1 MSNRFKTSL
10 FFIFPSVFLILLA
23 GLTKNTVV
31 VTAVAFL
38 MLILSS
44 YIYLSAGRL
53 ILKLYKARKVR
64 RDENPLLY
72 SILEDLS
79 TRAQVKTPELYSFE
93 AEIPGMFTVGNGSKA
108 FIAISTSM
116 FETFDDLNLEVLLA
130 HEIGHIKNKDVS
142 LNTVT
147 ALFAGTIMLCPE
159 FAMWGSLLSG
169 FGQPH
174 DPAPRFFR
182 FIATALATPPAATLV
197 QLTNPQ
203 RRELEADEVAIKL
216 TRNPQLLAKN
226 LAYLENYIPFQ
237 PVAGKFNP
245 GHFHLFSTHT
255 QRVRGDN
262 AIFISMFD
270 THPDIGDRVMH
281 ILNHSNYKENGII
294 TNRYSRV
301 PGFFD
306 SKSWKL
312 AMGTSF
318 VVYMMFLFVII
329 VVVTFA
335 LKDFNFLINGGIAG
349 VYIGSVLLLMRITA
363 KVTRRRPRQK
373 CLLPVHKRIIL
384 NSRQAFNYFVK
395 K

>member
-1 MSNRFKTSL
+1 MSNRFGTFLLLSVPSA
-10 FFIFPSVFLILLA
+10 FPVLLA
-23 GLTKNTVV
+23 GLTKNAVV
-31 VTAVAFL
+31 VAAVAFL

-53 ILKLYKARKVR
+53 ILRLYKARKVR
-64 RDENPLLY
+64 RDENSLLY
-72 SILEDLS
+72 SILENLS
-79 TRAQVKTPELYSFE
+79 TGAQVRTPELYSFE
-93 AEIPGMFTVGNGSKA
+93 AETPGMFTVGNGSKT

-116 FETFDDLNLEVLLA
+116 FETFDDLSLEVLLA
-130 HEIGHIKNKDVS
+130 HEIGHIKNRDVS

-147 ALFAGTIMLCPE
+147 ALFAGTIMLFPE
-159 FAMWGSLLSG
+159 LATWGSILSG
-169 FGQPH
+169 FGQPQ
-174 DPAPRFFR
+174 DPAPRFFK
-182 FIATALATPPAATLV
+182 FMATAFATPPAATLV

-226 LAYLENYIPFQ
+226 LEFLENYIPFQ
-237 PVAGKFNP
+237 PLTSKFNP

-255 QRVRGDN
+255 QRIRGDH

-270 THPDIGDRVMH
+270 THPDTGDRVMH

-306 SKSWKL
+306 SKNWKL
-312 AMGTSF
+312 AMGVSF

-395 K
+395 R

>member
-1 MSNRFKTSL
+1 MSNRFGTSL
-10 FFIFPSVFLILLA
+10 FFVVPSTLLILLA
-23 GLTKNTVV
+23 GLTKNAIVV
-31 VTAVAFL
+31 VSVAFL

-44 YIYLSAGRL
+44 YIYVSAGSL
-53 ILKLYKARKVR
+53 ILKLYKARKIR
-64 RDENPLLY
+64 RSENPLLY
-72 SILEDLS
+72 SILEELS
-79 TRAQVKTPELYSFE
+79 SRAQVRTPELYSFE

-130 HEIGHIKNKDVS
+130 HEVGHIKNRDVS

-147 ALFAGTIMLCPE
+147 ALFAGAIMLLPE
-159 FAMWGSLLSG
+159 LAMWGSILSG

-182 FIATALATPPAATLV
+182 FAATALAATPAATLV

-203 RRELEADEVAIKL
+203 KRELEADEVVIKL

-226 LAYLENYIPFQ
+226 LEYLENYIPFQ
-237 PVAGKFNP
+237 PATGKFNP

-255 QRVRGDN
+255 QRVRGDR
-262 AIFISMFD
+262 AMFISMFD
-270 THPDIGDRVMH
+270 THPDTGDRVMH
-281 ILNHSNYKENGII
+281 ILNHSNYKENGIL

-318 VVYMMFLFVII
+318 VAYMMFLFVII
-329 VVVTFA
+329 VVITFA

-349 VYIGSVLLLMRITA
+349 AYIGSVLLFMRITA
-363 KVTRRRPRQK
+363 KVTRRKPQQK
-373 CLLPVHKRIIL
+373 CLLPVHKRIIW
-384 NSRQAFNYFVK
+384 NSRQVFKYFVK
-395 K
+395 R

>member
-1 MSNRFKTSL
+1 MSNRFGTSL
-10 FFIFPSVFLILLA
+10 FFLVSSALLILLA
-23 GLTKNTVV
+23 GLTKNAIVV
-31 VTAVAFL
+31 VSVAFM

-44 YIYLSAGRL
+44 YIYLSAGSL
-53 ILKLYKARKVR
+53 ILKLYKARKIQ

-72 SILEDLS
+72 SILEELS
-79 TRAQVKTPELYSFE
+79 SRAQVKTPELYSFE

-130 HEIGHIKNKDVS
+130 HEVGHIKNRDVS

-147 ALFAGTIMLCPE
+147 ALFAGVIMLFPE
-159 FAMWGSLLSG
+159 LAMWGSILSG

-182 FIATALATPPAATLV
+182 FATTALAAPPAATLV

-226 LAYLENYIPFQ
+226 LEYLENYIPFQ
-237 PVAGKFNP
+237 PVTGKFNP

-255 QRVRGDN
+255 QRIRGDR
-262 AIFISMFD
+262 AMFISMFD
-270 THPDIGDRVMH
+270 THPDTGDRVMH
-281 ILNHSNYKENGII
+281 ILNHSNYKENGIL
-294 TNRYSRV
+294 TTRYSRV

-306 SKSWKL
+306 PKSWKL

-318 VVYMMFLFVII
+318 VAYMMFLFVII
-329 VVVTFA
+329 VLVTFA

-349 VYIGSVLLLMRITA
+349 AYIGSVLFFMRITA
-363 KVTRRRPRQK
+363 KVTRRKPQQK
-373 CLLPVHKRIIL
+373 CLLSAHKRIIQ
-384 NSRQAFNYFVK
+384 NSRQVFKYFVK
-395 K
+395 R